1 MKSNRIIGS
10 IILIVAIILMAT
22 GVVYSY
28 DHFWKITEK
37 NIGNTYESRWFIE
50 HLYSE
55 LYVNYMDIVE
65 RREGKVLK
73 PSDIY
78 LNVKEEDLEKKEKL
92 EREEEPERDE
102 ESEKEESAVEETNN
116 EADSENNNEISNK
129 IIIGTDEDG
138 NIVGTFPSI
147 EVDDRSSLESFVKDF
162 GYEFRELK
170 RNYSYMD
177 GLYYRIVDHIK
188 DGTATPKE
196 WEFNDSVEKDY
207 FFYAKIVFDEVG
219 GITVENSYGAR
230 KEIVEKHLKNMKEV
244 YPYFISSEFE
254 AYKNPIVNVTLYCGV
269 LKNITPNIGIHSY
282 TQFIFYEY
290 SGFLFMVLGAML
302 LTMAIALILSGKR
315 ICGLGSGF
323 VSKIWIEVIV
333 GFDVLMGAL
342 VVAMSEIIYYTR
354 TREIA
359 DFLVEMGITDKII
372 LPLHVAAWSVVL
384 GAGAVTILS
393 IKQIFVKGLKRYMVE
408 NVFFIMIFYRLFRK
422 IKRTFSKM
430 AEIKLDDTVNKFL
443 IRILSLN
450 FIILALFCTIWVFG
464 IVGLIVYTIVLFILL
479 QKKFSKLKENYDSV
493 VDITEQLA
501 SGNLNVAEEK
511 DLGIFEPIKGNLSRI
526 QEGFKKAVETEMKS
540 QHMKT
545 ELITNV
551 SHDLKTPLTAIITY
565 INLLKEEGVT
575 EEERISYIETL
586 DMKSQRLKQLIE
598 DLFEVSKANSGN
610 MEVNLE
616 SMDVLSL
623 IRQVELELA
632 EKLEEAGIELSI
644 RSNKEKVLLELDGQ
658 KSYRILENLFGNLV
672 KYAMPDRKAYV
683 DVIEKESTT
692 LIEVKNISKEE
703 LDFDNSEI
711 TERFVRGD
719 KSRNSEGT
727 GLGLAIVKS
736 LVELQGGRFEV
747 VTDGDLF
754 KAVITFVH

>member
-1 MKSNRIIGS
+1 LDTKLKSNRIIGS

-37 NIGNTYESRWFIE
+37 NIGNTYESRWFGDYI
-50 HLYSE
+50 YSE
-55 LYVNYMDIVE
+55 LYVHYKDIVE

-73 PSDIY
+73 PSDVY
-78 LNVKEEDLEKKEKL
+78 LNVKEEDLE
-92 EREEEPERDE
+92 REEELK
-102 ESEKEESAVEETNN
+102 KEESSVEKTNN
-116 EADSENNNEISNK
+116 EVDIDNNNGTSNK
-129 IIIGTDEDG
+129 IVIGTDEEG

-147 EVDDRSSLESFVKDF
+147 ELEDRSSLEHFVKDF
-162 GYEFRELK
+162 EYEFRDLK
-170 RNYSYMD
+170 RSYSYMD
-177 GLYYRIVDHIK
+177 GLYYSIVDHIK
-188 DGTATPKE
+188 DGMETPKE
-196 WEFNDSVEKDY
+196 WEFNDSIEKGY

-219 GITVENSYGAR
+219 GITVENSYGAK
-230 KEIVEKHLKNMKEV
+230 KEILEKNLKNMKEV

-254 AYKNPIVNVTLYCGV
+254 AYKNPITNVTLYCGV
-269 LKNITPNIGIHSY
+269 PKNIGPNDGIRSY
-282 TQFIFYEY
+282 TPFIFYEY
-290 SGFLFMVLGAML
+290 SGFVFMVLGAML
-302 LTMAIALILSGKR
+302 LIMAIALILSSKR
-315 ICGLGSGF
+315 ICGLGNGF
-323 VSKIWIEVIV
+323 VSKIWIEVII
-333 GFDVLMGAL
+333 GIDLLMGAL
-342 VVAMSEIIYYTR
+342 AVFMSEIIYYTR
-354 TREIA
+354 TGEISN
-359 DFLVEMGITDKII
+359 FLVEMGITDKII

-384 GAGAVTILS
+384 GAGAITILS
-393 IKQIFVKGLKRYMVE
+393 MKQIFVKGLKRYLVE

-450 FIILALFCTIWVFG
+450 FVILTLFCTIWIFG
-464 IVGLIVYTIVLFILL
+464 IAGLIVYTIVLFVLL

-493 VDITEQLA
+493 VHITGQLA
-501 SGNLNVAEEK
+501 NGNLNVTEEK
-511 DLGIFEPIKGNLSRI
+511 DLGIFEPIKENLSRI

-575 EEERISYIETL
+575 EEERASYIETL

-672 KYAMPDRKAYV
+672 KYAMPNRKAYV
-683 DVIEKESTT
+683 DVLVKESTT
-692 LIEVKNISKEE
+692 RIEVKNISKEE

-719 KSRNSEGT
+719 KARNSEGT

>member
-1 MKSNRIIGS
+1 MDTKLKSNRIIGS
-10 IILIVAIILMAT
+10 IILIAAIILMAA

-37 NIGNTYESRWFIE
+37 NIGNTYESRWFSE
-50 HLYSE
+50 YLYSE

-65 RREGKVLK
+65 RREGKVLN
-73 PSDIY
+73 PSDVY
-78 LNVKEEDLEKKEKL
+78 LNIKEDLEKKEEL
-92 EREEEPERDE
+92 
-102 ESEKEESAVEETNN
+102 EKEEELEKAESSVEETNN
-116 EADSENNNEISNK
+116 EVDSENNNENSK
-129 IIIGTDEDG
+129 EIIIETDEYG
-138 NIVGTFPSI
+138 NIVGTFPSV
-147 EVDDRSSLESFVKDF
+147 EVEGRSSLEDFVKDF
-162 GYEFRELK
+162 GYEFRDLK
-170 RNYSYMD
+170 GRYSYMD

-188 DGTATPKE
+188 DGTETPKE
-196 WEFNDSVEKDY
+196 WEFNDSIEKDY
-207 FFYAKIVFDEVG
+207 SFYAKIVFDEVG
-219 GITVENSYGAR
+219 GITVENSYGVR
-230 KEIVEKHLKNMKEV
+230 KEIIEKHLKNMKEV
-244 YPYFISSEFE
+244 YPYFISSGFE
-254 AYKNPIVNVTLYCGV
+254 AYKKPITNVTLYCGV
-269 LKNITPNIGIHSY
+269 SKNIIPNDGFGYY
-282 TQFIFYEY
+282 TSFIFYEH
-290 SGFLFMVLGAML
+290 SGFLFLVLGAML
-302 LTMAIALILSGKR
+302 LIMVITLILSSKR
-315 ICGLGSGF
+315 ICGLGNGF
-323 VSKIWIEVIV
+323 VSKIWIEVII
-333 GFDVLMGAL
+333 GFDLLMGAL
-342 VVAMSEIIYYTR
+342 AVSMAEIIYYTR
-354 TREIA
+354 IGEIA

-372 LPLHVAAWSVVL
+372 LPLHVVAWSAVL
-384 GAGAVTILS
+384 GAGAITILS
-393 IKQIFVKGLKRYMVE
+393 IKQIFVKGLKRYLVE
-408 NVFFIMIFYRLFRK
+408 NVFFIMIFYRLIRK

-443 IRILSLN
+443 IRVLSLN
-450 FIILALFCTIWVFG
+450 FIILAFFCTIWVFG
-464 IVGLIVYTIVLFILL
+464 IAGLIVYTIVLFILL
-479 QKKFSKLKENYDSV
+479 QKKSSKLKENYDSV
-493 VDITEQLA
+493 VELTGQLA
-501 SGNLNVAEEK
+501 HGNLNVTDEQ

-526 QEGFKKAVETEMKS
+526 QEGFKKAVETEIKS

-565 INLLKEEGVT
+565 INLLKEEGIT
-575 EEERISYIETL
+575 EEERASYVETL

-672 KYAMPDRKAYV
+672 KYAMPNRKAYV

-692 LIEVKNISKEE
+692 LIEVKNISREE